1 MKHHLAL
8 LLVSTLAASSA
19 VLAADKAAAPNGQ
32 KLHDAKCMGCHKTE
46 VYTRED
52 HSVQSLQALSH
63 QVENCMKGPAE
74 ANWSP
79 AETQSV
85 VEYLNTKF
93 YKF

>member
-8 LLVSTLAASSA
+8 LLVSTLVTTTA
-19 VLAADKAAAPNGQ
+19 LAADKTAAPNGQ
-32 KLHDAKCMGCHKTE
+32 KLHDAKCLGCHKTD
-46 VYTRED
+46 VYSRAD
-52 HSVQSLQALSH
+52 HRMQSLQALSH
-63 QVENCMKGPAE
+63 QVENCMKGPAD

-79 AETQSV
+79 AETQAV

>member
-1 MKHHLAL
+1 MKHQLAI
-8 LLVSTLAASSA
+8 LLVTALFASTAMAEDKTTPSA
-19 VLAADKAAAPNGQ
+19 GQ
-32 KLHDAKCMGCHKTE
+32 KLHDAKCMGCHKTD
-46 VYTRED
+46 VYSRAD
-52 HSVQSLQALSH
+52 HRVKSMQALSH
-63 QVENCMKGPAE
+63 QVENCMKGPAD

>member
-8 LLVSTLAASSA
+8 LLVSTIVTTTA
-19 VLAADKAAAPNGQ
+19 LAADKASAPDGQ

-46 VYTRED
+46 VYTRAD
-52 HSVQSLQALSH
+52 HRVQSLQALSH

-74 ANWSP
+74 ANWNA
-79 AETQSV
+79 AETKAV
-85 VEYLNTKF
+85 VDYLNTKF

>member
-1 MKHHLAL
+1 MKQHLAI
-8 LLVSTLAASSA
+8 LLVTTMVATTA
-19 VLAADKAAAPNGQ
+19 VAETKTAPDGQ

-46 VYTRED
+46 VYTRAD
-52 HSVQSLQALSH
+52 HRVQSLQALSH

-79 AETQSV
+79 AETQAV
-85 VEYLNTKF
+85 VNYLNTKF